1 LLNEEERLMRHILLV
16 SAKDEIVEN
25 VPKYLSLL
33 GYKVKSASDPKE
45 AVQLFDYGLDF
56 DLIITAVERT
66 ADAVAMVRHIRKSL
80 LKSELPIIALAGS
93 DDEFDDTALF
103 DSVLKMPFKL
113 KILGEAV
120 SRLGPAA
127 E

>member
-1 LLNEEERLMRHILLV
+1 MRHILVV
-16 SAKDEIVEN
+16 SAKDEIIEN

-33 GYKVKSASDPKE
+33 GYKVKSASNPKE
-45 AVQLFDYGLDF
+45 AVQFFDCGLDL

-66 ADAVAMVRHIRKSL
+66 ADAVDMVRHIRKSL
-80 LKSELPIIALAGS
+80 LKSELPIIALPGS

-103 DSVLKMPFKL
+103 DSVLKMPLKL
-113 KILGEAV
+113 KTLGEEV
-120 SRLGPAA
+120 SRLRPTA